1 MKILKTA
8 MLCALMIGLSYSST
22 YAYTP
27 EDAGTNSLRN
37 KIVELIVTPDYKV
50 SECSSAKVWFIVND
64 NNEIEVLNVGTRSK
78 SLEIYIKNRLN
89 HQKID
94 LEGVEKNVSYSLRF
108 TQKLL

>member
-37 KIVELIVTPDYKV
+37 KIVELIVTPD
-50 SECSSAKVWFIVND
+50 
-64 NNEIEVLNVGTRSK
+64 
-78 SLEIYIKNRLN
+78 
-89 HQKID
+89 
-94 LEGVEKNVSYSLRF
+94 
-108 TQKLL
+108 